1 MFMNSMFPSLE
12 PRFANHV
19 FFELDPVNNE
29 ESEIQKFEKTQE
41 NWLHS
46 ISNLSMDLRP
56 FGKLEPQQGQE
67 TDDED
72 VNDESEDETDDANEE
87 EDMVLEPNDLQI
99 TYSPT
104 TEMAANETNQS

>member
-1 MFMNSMFPSLE
+1 
-12 PRFANHV
+12 V
-19 FFELDPVNNE
+19 FFELDPVSNE
-29 ESEIQKFEKTQE
+29 EAEIQKFEKSQE
-41 NWLHS
+41 NWLLS
-46 ISNLSMDLRP
+46 ISNLSSELRP
-56 FGKLEPQQGQE
+56 FGKVEPQQQE

-104 TEMAANETNQS
+104 TEMATNEATAAPTTTTS

>member
-1 MFMNSMFPSLE
+1 MGEFF
-12 PRFANHV
+12 V
-19 FFELDPVNNE
+19 FVVGLVNKKIDLQLQSITTLS
-29 ESEIQKFEKTQE
+29 SE
-41 NWLHS
+41 
-46 ISNLSMDLRP
+46 LRP
-56 FGKLEPQQGQE
+56 FGKVEPQQGQE

-104 TEMAANETNQS
+104 TEMAANEATQS